1 MFPTF
6 ARCVSNFRI
15 GASCQRGEQCNT
27 GFCHPTSST
36 CQPSEGACPEQML
49 NAGGICLGLPAF
61 RAASWTDARA
71 ACPALFGVGAALVS
85 PINRVEQ
92 QNLQTF
98 LVLRRAAEEQPYIG
112 ISDLQREGEF
122 VFDAG
127 GAPVETFSAFLAED
141 LALNSRRLSC
151 ATHRPVRLGV
161 DQNGWQLNNSG
172 KVLQP
177 SYEQKLQLSALQQQ
191 SVHGPCRPDA
201 LPPLGVL
208 DVIGR
213 DRRQAW
219 QALGEL
225 SRPEAMTRYIELL
238 DSVCA
243 TFRPYAEA
251 HKCDLEA
258 KQRKLEEEQN
268 SARQELQEQEEGRQ
282 RLEQM
287 AIQQEQEEARRQEET
302 KRHIKEALNQQ
313 TRAQFRAYAE
323 QQYPGSPD
331 QCA

>member
-1 MFPTF
+1 MRWTVVLVVALATGAGGQSLADRFLSFFYRQTCDDLRHSLFEVDTLSDCSETLGCPLNQHCEPFTCQGLF
-6 ARCVSNFRI
+6 VHRCVSNFRI

-27 GFCHPTSST
+27 GFCHPTTST

-122 VFDAG
+122 LFDAG

-161 DQNGWQLNNSG
+161 DQNGWQLSECDG
-172 KVLQP
+172 
-177 SYEQKLQLSALQQQ
+177 S
-191 SVHGPCRPDA
+191 
-201 LPPLGVL
+201 
-208 DVIGR
+208 
-213 DRRQAW
+213 RRFVCQAEPRVG
-219 QALGEL
+219 Q
-225 SRPEAMTRYIELL
+225 
-238 DSVCA
+238 
-243 TFRPYAEA
+243 
-251 HKCDLEA
+251 
-258 KQRKLEEEQN
+258 
-268 SARQELQEQEEGRQ
+268 
-282 RLEQM
+282 
-287 AIQQEQEEARRQEET
+287 
-302 KRHIKEALNQQ
+302 
-313 TRAQFRAYAE
+313 
-323 QQYPGSPD
+323 
-331 QCA
+331 